1 MTMTISTEHH
11 AARLEGTRAFLD
23 EGANPA
29 SVRIY
34 SGIRPITPA
43 DTPTSAMLVEVK
55 LTKPCGSVINGQLL
69 LTPQENAL
77 IALSGVAT
85 WARIVTGAEIT
96 AMDLDCS
103 GLDGTAEIRLAQT
116 QLYAGGY
123 AQMANAALG

>member
-1 MTMTISTEHH
+1 MTITISTEHH

-23 EGANPA
+23 EGASPA

-34 SGIRPITPA
+34 SGIRPAAPA

-77 IALSGVAT
+77 IARSGVAT

-103 GLDGTAEIRLAQT
+103 GLDGTGEIRLAQT